1 MNNLLPKFN
10 AITREST
17 HKQWSVSRSLDGAES
32 SRVKHDRVHVQT
44 LQSDTRS
51 MTCIVVPR
59 DDPVPVTIVSPYDA
73 VTNPSPLSRISTS
86 SSTSKHR
93 NDCGSSTSK
102 LFRGAML
109 SRSSS
114 NVVRVNFENEF
125 TTDTLDVYFKKPNS
139 VSSIETRF
147 LRPLEMFSPMMSK
160 SSNSSCSSS
169 RLAKK
174 KTNDDGIHLVYGDS
188 NHHLWNTTMESILV
202 AAAADVAASSR
213 TFSGRNPASIHVKIS
228 NGPYNDNIEL
238 YLYDNV
244 KSDGQH
250 HHVLSPGSTFDFVF
264 RATKDYR
271 PHTFLLKD
279 RRSSRMMQLNIVGP
293 STAESQKQ
301 YSIVFTPSQ
310 LATSFMM
317 SRKISSSTIRSIDD
331 DDDDPDH
338 DHADNKTLLNV
349 SIL

>member
-17 HKQWSVSRSLDGAES
+17 HRQWSVSCSLDGAES

-44 LQSDTRS
+44 QQSDTRS
-51 MTCIVVPR
+51 ITCIVVPR

-73 VTNPSPLSRISTS
+73 VTNPSPLSRINTS
-86 SSTSKHR
+86 SSTSKHL
-93 NDCGSSTSK
+93 NDCGSTSK
-102 LFRGAML
+102 LFRAAML

-114 NVVRVNFENEF
+114 NVVSVTFENEF

-147 LRPLEMFSPMMSK
+147 LRPLEIFSPVMSK

-174 KTNDDGIHLVYGDS
+174 ETNDDGIHLVYGDS
-188 NHHLWNTTMESILV
+188 NHHLWNNTMESVLV

-250 HHVLSPGSTFDFVF
+250 HQVLSPGSTFDFVF
-264 RATKDYR
+264 RARKDYR

-310 LATSFMM
+310 LTTSFMM

-331 DDDDPDH
+331 DHHHH
-338 DHADNKTLLNV
+338 DHADNKTFLNV
-349 SIL
+349 SIF